1 MGAEKLKIE
10 NGELKMREP
19 VTCNFSMAEVF
30 SFLEELRE
38 NNNREWF
45 NAHKEWYLAVKAEH
59 EDFINRVIP
68 VLAVTEPTALPTAM
82 SAFPSKAE
90 NSDTSS
96 SGMVVAKLTTVA
108 PMINFGMPVD
118 SAIHVA
124 ASTNRSPPFMIQNRP
139 APNRA
144 STKNRL
150 LPVRSSGMDDPS
162 NDCFC
167 RGPQA
172 IGSKILQT

>member
-1 MGAEKLKIE
+1 MAALSH
-10 NGELKMREP
+10 RERLP
-19 VTCNFSMAEVF
+19 S
-30 SFLEELRE
+30 R
-38 NNNREWF
+38 
-45 NAHKEWYLAVKAEH
+45 VKANSKPMA
-59 EDFINRVIP
+59 DSSRQAFPAYCLRVMAHCIHTREIHRMRP

>member
-1 MGAEKLKIE
+1 MHR
-10 NGELKMREP
+10 MR
-19 VTCNFSMAEVF
+19 
-30 SFLEELRE
+30 
-38 NNNREWF
+38 
-45 NAHKEWYLAVKAEH
+45 
-59 EDFINRVIP
+59 P

-124 ASTNRSPPFMIQNRP
+124 GVDEQVAALHDTEQACAEQDEHKKQIAS
-139 APNRA
+139 
-144 STKNRL
+144 
-150 LPVRSSGMDDPS
+150 G
-162 NDCFC
+162 
-167 RGPQA
+167 
-172 IGSKILQT
+172 